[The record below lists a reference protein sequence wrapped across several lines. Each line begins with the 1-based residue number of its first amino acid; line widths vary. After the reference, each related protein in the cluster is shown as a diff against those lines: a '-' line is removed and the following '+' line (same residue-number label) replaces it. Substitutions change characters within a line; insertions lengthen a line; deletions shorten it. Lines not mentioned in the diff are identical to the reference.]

1 MFVLI
6 NNPFLYF
13 YSMKCRFIF
22 LVTIVALIASCKS
35 KTKTTGGKGL
45 VSVVSLIKEQI
56 AHVDTSLYSII
67 KLVSVDSLKTDTIY
81 VRREEFGTVSKEFLS
96 LPELSD
102 PAVAKNYKE
111 ESRYDTLTKKAVISY
126 YPTNEENEIKKIELM
141 ASIQEVGKDGNNKV
155 TNILVEKGKTDRN
168 GSLIKKMYWN
178 SDRNFTIITF
188 SQLPGQPEK
197 VETVKV
203 IWNDDSYQ

>member
-1 MFVLI
+1 MFVFI
-6 NNPFLYF
+6 KNPFHYF
-13 YSMKCRFIF
+13 YSMKCRSIY
-22 LVTIVALIASCKS
+22 LVLIVSLIVSCKS
-35 KTKTTGGKGL
+35 KTKTEGGKGL

-56 AHVDTSLYSII
+56 AHIDTSLYSII

-81 VRREEFGTVSKEFLS
+81 VKREEFGTVSKEFLS

-102 PAVAKNYKE
+102 PAIAKNYKE
-111 ESRYDTLTKKAVISY
+111 ESRYDTLTKKAIISY

-141 ASIQEVGKDGNNKV
+141 ASIDEVGKDGNNKV

-197 VETVKV
+197 VETVRV